1 MKFEYFVANRLIKQ
15 KEKTFARPVVKIAIT
30 SIALSIAVMLIAISV
45 LQGFKKE
52 IKNKIAG
59 FGSHIQIVPYG
70 LNRIDENQTINLS
83 KQELSFLYKNENIN
97 TIAPTYTRSGVIIN
111 KDDFQGVILKGI
123 NKDYNTT
130 FFKENLIEGKFIQ
143 LNKTSKQEA
152 LVSKTIADKL
162 KLKVGEKIKIYF
174 YIDKSYRAKNFTVS
188 GIYDTGLGEYDE
200 RFIICDMQPL
210 HNIFSAEENEYTSYE
225 IMLKDFSKVDYTAE
239 DIYYNIDRDKSVLPV
254 TEMEPNLFAWLNL
267 LDSNVVMIILIMMLV
282 SVVTMSSVILIMIF
296 EKKSMIGILKS
307 FGTENKTII
316 KIFLYRAGYVT
327 LKGML
332 YGNIFAITLE
342 LVQKYSHLIKL
353 DKESYYLT
361 SVPID
366 INILSILLIDIG
378 AFVVCLICLILPAKS
393 ISKISPVKNLKFQ

>member
-1 MKFEYFVANRLIKQ
+1 MKFEYFIANRLIKQ
-15 KEKTFARPVVKIAIT
+15 KEKTFALPVVRIAIT

-59 FGSHIQIVPYG
+59 FGSHVQIVPYG
-70 LNRIDENQTINLS
+70 LNRIDENQTIKLS
-83 KQELSFLYKNENIN
+83 KQELSSLSRNENIN
-97 TIAPTYTRSGVIIN
+97 TIAPTYTRSGAIIN
-111 KDDFQGVILKGI
+111 KDDFQAVILKGI
-123 NKDYNTT
+123 DKDYNTT
-130 FFKENLIEGKFIQ
+130 FFKENLVEGKFIQ
-143 LNKTSKQEA
+143 LNKTSKQEV

-174 YIDKSYRAKNFTVS
+174 YIDKSYRAKNFTIS

-200 RFIICDMQPL
+200 RFIICDMNPL
-210 HNIFSAEENEYTSYE
+210 HNIFSAQENEYTSYE
-225 IMLKDFSKVDYTAE
+225 IMLKDFSRLDNTAE
-239 DIYYNIDRDKSVLPV
+239 DIYYNVDRDKSVLPV
-254 TEMEPNLFAWLNL
+254 TELEPNLFAWLNL

-296 EKKSMIGILKS
+296 EKKTMIGILKS

-366 INILSILLIDIG
+366 INILTILLIDIG
-378 AFVVCLICLILPAKS
+378 AFIVCLVCLILPAKS

>member
-1 MKFEYFVANRLIKQ
+1 MKFEYFIANRLIKQ
-15 KEKTFARPVVKIAIT
+15 KEKTFARPVVRIAIT

-59 FGSHIQIVPYG
+59 FGSHVQIVPYG
-70 LNRIDENQTINLS
+70 LNRIDENQTIKLS
-83 KQELSFLYKNENIN
+83 KQETSFLSRNENIN
-97 TIAPTYTRSGVIIN
+97 TIAPTYTRSGAIIN
-111 KDDFQGVILKGI
+111 KDDFQSVILKGI
-123 NKDYNTT
+123 DKDYNTT
-130 FFKENLIEGKFIQ
+130 FFKENLVEGKFIQ
-143 LNKTSKQEA
+143 LNKTSKQEV

-174 YIDKSYRAKNFTVS
+174 YIDKSYRAKNFTIS

-200 RFIICDMQPL
+200 RFIICDMNPL
-210 HNIFSAEENEYTSYE
+210 HSIFSAQENEYTSYE
-225 IMLKDFSKVDYTAE
+225 IMLKDFSRLDNTAE
-239 DIYYNIDRDKSVLPV
+239 DIYYNVDRDKSVLPV
-254 TEMEPNLFAWLNL
+254 TELEPNLFAWLNL

-296 EKKSMIGILKS
+296 EKKTMIGILKS

-366 INILSILLIDIG
+366 INILAILLIDIG
-378 AFVVCLICLILPAKS
+378 AFIVCLVCLILPAKS

>member
-1 MKFEYFVANRLIKQ
+1 MKFEYFIANRLIKQ
-15 KEKTFARPVVKIAIT
+15 KEKTFALPVVKIAIT

-52 IKNKIAG
+52 IENKIAG
-59 FGSHIQIVPYG
+59 FGSHVQIVPYG
-70 LNRIDENQTINLS
+70 LNRIDENQTIKLS
-83 KQELSFLYKNENIN
+83 KQELSFLSRNENIN
-97 TIAPTYTRSGVIIN
+97 TIAPTYTRSGAIIN
-111 KDDFQGVILKGI
+111 KDDFQAVILKGI
-123 NKDYNTT
+123 DKDYNTT
-130 FFKENLIEGKFIQ
+130 FFKENLVEGKFIQ
-143 LNKTSKQEA
+143 LNKTSKQEV

-174 YIDKSYRAKNFTVS
+174 YIDKSYRAKNFTIS

-200 RFIICDMQPL
+200 RFIICDMTPL
-210 HNIFSAEENEYTSYE
+210 HNIFSAQENEYTSYE
-225 IMLKDFSKVDYTAE
+225 IMLKDFSRLDNTAE
-239 DIYYNIDRDKSVLPV
+239 DIYYNVDRDKSVLPV
-254 TEMEPNLFAWLNL
+254 TELEPNLFAWLNL

-296 EKKSMIGILKS
+296 EKKTMIGILKS

-366 INILSILLIDIG
+366 INILAILLIDIG
-378 AFVVCLICLILPAKS
+378 AFIVCLVCLILPAKS

>member
-1 MKFEYFVANRLIKQ
+1 MKFEYFIANRLIKQ
-15 KEKTFARPVVKIAIT
+15 KEKTFARPVVRIAIT

-59 FGSHIQIVPYG
+59 FGSHVQIVPYG
-70 LNRIDENQTINLS
+70 LNKIDENQTIKLS
-83 KQELSFLYKNENIN
+83 KQELSFLSRNENIN
-97 TIAPTYTRSGVIIN
+97 TIAPTYTRSGAIIN
-111 KDDFQGVILKGI
+111 KDDFQAVILKGI
-123 NKDYNTT
+123 DKDYNTT
-130 FFKENLIEGKFIQ
+130 FFKENLVEGKFIQ
-143 LNKTSKQEA
+143 LNKTSKQEV

-174 YIDKSYRAKNFTVS
+174 YIDNSYRAKNFTIS

-200 RFIICDMQPL
+200 RFIICDMNPL
-210 HNIFSAEENEYTSYE
+210 HNIFSAQENEYTSYE
-225 IMLKDFSKVDYTAE
+225 IMLKDFSRLDYTAE
-239 DIYYNIDRDKSVLPV
+239 DIYYNVDRDKSVLSI
-254 TEMEPNLFAWLNL
+254 TELEPNLFAWLNL

-296 EKKSMIGILKS
+296 EKKTMIGILKS

-366 INILSILLIDIG
+366 INILAILLIDIG
-378 AFVVCLICLILPAKS
+378 AFIVCLVCLILPAKS

>member
-83 KQELSFLYKNENIN
+83 KQEISFLSQNENIN
-97 TIAPTYTRSGVIIN
+97 TIAPTYTRSGAIIN

-123 NKDYNTT
+123 DKDYNTT
-130 FFKENLIEGKFIQ
+130 FFKENLIAGKFIQ

-152 LVSKTIADKL
+152 LVSRTIADKL

-174 YIDKSYRAKNFTVS
+174 YIDKSYRAKNFTIS

-210 HNIFSAEENEYTSYE
+210 HSIFSAEENEYTSYE
-225 IMLKDFSKVDYTAE
+225 IMLKDFSRVDNTAE
-239 DIYYNIDRDKSVLPV
+239 DIYYNVDRDKSVLPV

>member
-1 MKFEYFVANRLIKQ
+1 MKFEYFIANRLIKQ
-15 KEKTFARPVVKIAIT
+15 KEKTFARPVVRIAIT

-59 FGSHIQIVPYG
+59 FGSHVQIVPYG
-70 LNRIDENQTINLS
+70 LNKIDENQTIKLS
-83 KQELSFLYKNENIN
+83 KQELSFLSRNENIN
-97 TIAPTYTRSGVIIN
+97 TIAPTYTRSGAIIN
-111 KDDFQGVILKGI
+111 KDDCQAVILKGI
-123 NKDYNTT
+123 DKDYNPT
-130 FFKENLIEGKFIQ
+130 FFKENLVEGKFIQ
-143 LNKTSKQEA
+143 LNKTSKQEV

-174 YIDKSYRAKNFTVS
+174 YIDKSYRAKNFTIS

-200 RFIICDMQPL
+200 RFIICDMNPL
-210 HNIFSAEENEYTSYE
+210 HNIFSAQENEYTSYE
-225 IMLKDFSKVDYTAE
+225 IMLKDFSRLDNTAE
-239 DIYYNIDRDKSVLPV
+239 DIYYNVDRDKSVLPV
-254 TEMEPNLFAWLNL
+254 TELEPNLFAWLNL

-296 EKKSMIGILKS
+296 EKKTMIGILKS

-366 INILSILLIDIG
+366 INILAILLIDIG
-378 AFVVCLICLILPAKS
+378 AFIVCLVCLILPAKS